1 MYKLYGCMN
10 DTIYRMASVKD
21 SKVQLIEAFSSK
33 SYSRENTGNKS
44 YSTNIKINTGDF
56 VNKVTNEQMYL
67 EMADYI
73 KKMKLT
79 SIDTLYPT
87 FKVALE
93 YSFTDI
99 EGNIIDAGVIMNNMN
114 TTEVVYL
121 LDIDNATNAL
131 GYRRAK
137 LLEQRIPITRSITQ
151 GKYGLMSEVP
161 STYIFT
167 IHSIKI
173 FGNVTNEESDYYI
186 QNLNSSIIDK
196 TMKPTSGTYQSV
208 LNHNVELLNTEKM
221 NIKFNSEEIS
231 FRPNV
236 IFVNMSILMDMFC
249 AVADD
254 GYIWS
259 LIEENGGSIT
269 TDQYEYPGYYRPI
282 VNRPPRPHRPC
293 PHRPCPPPPQY
304 PPYPPYPPV
313 GTCPPPPRPPRPPK
327 PPKPI
332 KPSNPESLVPDDMKP
347 DNIIPA
353 PDYNQDH
360 GDYNQGEW
368 CRAYDYDTDKF
379 LVVDDSI
386 TDEEFDEFTMAKYS
400 DVLPY
405 VSDILVGEYVKR
417 VDSLYY

>member
-33 SYSRENTGNKS
+33 SYSRENTGDKS

-293 PHRPCPPPPQY
+293 PPPPQY

-313 GTCPPPPRPPRPPK
+313 GTCPPPPRPPK

-332 KPSNPESLVPDDMKP
+332 KPSNPDSLVPDDMKP